1 MKTDFHRRNLPH
13 IQPLGGTFFVTYNLA
28 GSIPKEVL
36 ARWAAEY
43 EEQKSAILRTS
54 ENKDDDLER
63 LGKLDFAK
71 RDKFF
76 DSYTGGNHYLK
87 SDSLA
92 QIVADTLHYW
102 DNKCL
107 ELYSYCIMSNH
118 VHVAFRLFG
127 EEEIDKPRYLQEVM
141 HSIKLFSASQCNKLL
156 GETGAFWQHESYDR
170 LVRNSAELKR
180 IMIYI
185 ANNPVKAGLC
195 SEMKD
200 WKWSYIK
207 HIYNDIM

>member
-1 MKTDFHRRNLPH
+1 MKTDFHSRNLPH

-118 VHVAFRLFG
+118 VHVVFRLFG
-127 EEEIDKPRYLQEVM
+127 EGEIDKPRYLQEVM

-170 LVRNSAELKR
+170 LVRNSTELKR

>member
-1 MKTDFHRRNLPH
+1 M
-13 IQPLGGTFFVTYNLA
+13 
-28 GSIPKEVL
+28 

-71 RDKFF
+71 RDKLF

-118 VHVAFRLFG
+118 VHVVFRLFG
-127 EEEIDKPRYLQEVM
+127 EGEIDKPRYLQEVM

-207 HIYNDIM
+207 HIYNDIT

>member
-43 EEQKSAILRTS
+43 AEQKSLILLTS

-76 DSYTGGNHYLK
+76 DSYTGGNHHLK
-87 SDSLA
+87 SDSMA
-92 QIVADTLHYW
+92 QIITDTLHFW

-118 VHVAFRLFG
+118 VHVVFRLFDEG
-127 EEEIDKPRYLQEVM
+127 EIDKPRYLQEVM

-195 SEMKD
+195 KEMKD

-207 HIYNDIM
+207 PIYNDIM

>member
-118 VHVAFRLFG
+118 VHVVFRLFG
-127 EEEIDKPRYLQEVM
+127 EGEIDKPRYLQEVM

-170 LVRNSAELKR
+170 LVRNSTELKR